1 MRAKSAPMAES
12 IATTVQRV
20 SHMNLI
26 ISDQDKALAFYTAA
40 VGAEVRGD
48 QVFEFEGNS
57 MRWLTIG
64 IPGDDLEI
72 VLMPPVPGPDGNVPT
87 VGDNN
92 MTVFSVS
99 DCAVATEAWRAAGG
113 KVESEPEALPWGL
126 SSVVRDP
133 DGNPFNLVQ
142 PAEN

>member
-1 MRAKSAPMAES
+1 MAETV
-12 IATTVQRV
+12 ATTVRRV

-26 ISDQDKALAFYTAA
+26 ISDQDGALEFYRRA

-48 QVFEFEGNS
+48 QTFDWGGHS
-57 MRWLTIG
+57 MRWLTVG

-72 VLMPPVPGPDGNVPT
+72 VLMPPVPGPDGRAPT

-92 MTVFSVS
+92 MTVLEVG
-99 DCAVATEAWRAAGG
+99 DCDAATETWRDAGG
-113 KVESEPEALPWGL
+113 TVVSEPEDLPWGR

-133 DGNPFNLVQ
+133 DGNPFNLVT
-142 PAEN
+142 PAQ

>member
-1 MRAKSAPMAES
+1 MSHA
-12 IATTVQRV
+12 ITTTVQRV

-48 QVFEFEGNS
+48 EVFEFMGS
-57 MRWLTIG
+57 KMRWLTVG

-72 VLMPPVPGPDGNVPT
+72 VLMPPVPGPDGRTPT

-92 MTVFSVS
+92 MTVFSVG
-99 DCAVATEAWRAAGG
+99 DCDAATKSWKAAGG
-113 KVESEPEALPWGL
+113 TVVSEPENMPWGL

-142 PAEN
+142 LPEN